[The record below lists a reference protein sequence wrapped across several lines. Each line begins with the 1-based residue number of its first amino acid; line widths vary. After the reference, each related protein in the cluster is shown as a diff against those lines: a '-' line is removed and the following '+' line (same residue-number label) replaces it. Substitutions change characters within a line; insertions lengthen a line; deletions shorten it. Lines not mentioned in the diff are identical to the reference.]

1 MNVLTVVV
9 LIIFLL
15 CMMIGYKHGLFRT
28 IIKLV
33 FTGLSLLLSYF
44 LAPAVSNMIITHTS
58 IDDYFN
64 QKIYNVIENTV
75 RENVEQTL
83 DNSLSISDERAVDE
97 LTSIAMNTDPSKSY
111 QIDIINEM
119 DVPDFIKTAL
129 LDNNHGQARIDF
141 GVNTF
146 YEYVSVYVSYMIV
159 NALAFTVTFVLIM
172 LLFGI
177 INLVL
182 ALAVRLPIVNGINRF
197 GGLLFGVLE
206 ALLIVWILF
215 VAIAIFSDTQVGVW
229 AYRQIENSKI
239 LTLIYDKNI
248 FMNVITDLSKIL

>member
-1 MNVLTVVV
+1 MNILTFVV
-9 LIIFLL
+9 LCIFLI
-15 CMMIGYKHGLFRT
+15 CMLIGYKHGLFRT
-28 IIKLV
+28 VIKIV

-44 LAPAVSNMIITHTS
+44 LAPFVSHMMIEHTS
-58 IDDYFN
+58 IDDYFQ
-64 QKIYNVIENTV
+64 QKIYIAIENTV
-75 RENVEQTL
+75 RKTVEQTL
-83 DNSLSISDERAVDE
+83 DNSLNISNKETVDE
-97 LTSIAMNTDPSKSY
+97 LTSIAMKTDPSKSR

-119 DVPDFIKTAL
+119 NVPDFIKTAL

-146 YEYVSVYVSYMIV
+146 YEYVSVYIAYMIV
-159 NALAFTVTFVLIM
+159 NAIAFTITFALTM

-177 INLVL
+177 INLIL
-182 ALAVRLPIVNGINRF
+182 ALAVQIPIVNGINRL

-229 AYRQIENSKI
+229 AYRQIENSSF
-239 LTLIYDKNI
+239 LALIYDKNV
-248 FMNVITDLSKIL
+248 FMSVITDLSKIL